1 MLGNTCARPPSLL
14 ASAIGASRPRTHTV
28 AARQCAISV
37 GYLETCRACCM
48 RALIQHNKI
57 SPDATAGVGL
67 HAALKTSPYMRSHIR
82 AHPPKPLLCLYLFIY
97 SISLALCQVSC
108 QLI

>member
-1 MLGNTCARPPSLL
+1 
-14 ASAIGASRPRTHTV
+14 
-28 AARQCAISV
+28 
-37 GYLETCRACCM
+37 M

-57 SPDATAGVGL
+57 SPDATAGLGL
-67 HAALKTSPYMRSHIR
+67 HAALKTSPYMRLHIR
-82 AHPPKPLLCLYLFIY
+82 AHSPRPLLCLYLFIH